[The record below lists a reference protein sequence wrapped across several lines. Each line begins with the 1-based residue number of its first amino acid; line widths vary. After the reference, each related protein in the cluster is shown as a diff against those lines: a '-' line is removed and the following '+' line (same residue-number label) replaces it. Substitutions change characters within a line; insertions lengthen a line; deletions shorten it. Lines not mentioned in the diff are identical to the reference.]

1 MNITEYLEKQG
12 VKHHLKG
19 FALLHTAIE
28 KAEPGF
34 SMMQLYADVA
44 KLYGL
49 EQCQVER
56 NMRTA
61 VHSTGNKITTM
72 EFIARAVW
80 YLQADAEEPR
90 ICSNC
95 KQKMVQ
101 GYVIG
106 DGEEYYCSDECLSG
120 YYSEEEYDELC
131 QKGLAY
137 WTNIRLA
144 CEGEYEQAGGYEW
157 SYACKSY
164 DVEAVVR
171 KLEEPFKD
179 YREKSENM
187 MNHRAKRLYY
197 RGLMRG
203 FEYAI
208 EIVRGGRND

>member
-44 KLYGL
+44 GKHK
-49 EQCQVER
+49 QPQSQVER

-80 YLQADAEEPR
+80 YLHDDVEEPR
-90 ICSNC
+90 ICSYC
-95 KQKMVQ
+95 GQKMVQ
-101 GYVIG
+101 GYVIE
-106 DGEEYYCSDECLSG
+106 DGKEYYCSDECLGG

-131 QKGLAY
+131 QKGEAY
-137 WTNIRLA
+137 WT
-144 CEGEYEQAGGYEW
+144 EW
-157 SYACKSY
+157 EC
-164 DVEAVVR
+164 VR
-171 KLEEPFKD
+171 
-179 YREKSENM
+179 
-187 MNHRAKRLYY
+187 
-197 RGLMRG
+197 
-203 FEYAI
+203 
-208 EIVRGGRND
+208 